1 VSVVVLL
8 LHSFWLLVRSRAALH
23 LEILALRQQLAVVN
37 RSGRQRLPLTSAD
50 RTLWA
55 RPASWLPAA
64 IGRRV

>member
-37 RSGRQRLPLTSAD
+37 RSGRQRLRLTSEIECYG
-50 RTLWA
+50 RGLHHHYLLE
-55 RPASWLPAA
+55 PVAA
-64 IGRRV
+64 